1 MKKLT
6 SYNRIAGYL
15 NHIFDLLN
23 EEFFD
28 NVLPKP
34 VITIQSTPKAYGHFC
49 LNSRAWVDNK
59 DEGYFEINL
68 GAGTIARSIE
78 FVVTTLL
85 HEALHLYHFAVV
97 KCQDTSRGGYYH
109 NRIFRDAC
117 LARGLEVEHS
127 TKYGW
132 SHTKPGDRILE
143 FVLKNDLTDI
153 LISRNEFT
161 AYRPVGGAG
170 SHEGSGVVLPTKT
183 TSNSRKY
190 VCPCCGMSV
199 RATRVVRVACIDCGN
214 QEMVLANNL

>member
-6 SYNRIAGYL
+6 SYNRVAGYL
-15 NHIFDLLN
+15 SHIFDLLN

-34 VITIQSTPKAYGHFC
+34 VITIQSTPKAFGHFC

-59 DEGYFEINL
+59 DEGYYEINI
-68 GAGTIARSIE
+68 GAGSLAEPIE
-78 FVVTTLL
+78 FVTSVLL
-85 HEALHLYHFAVV
+85 HEAIHMYHYCIT
-97 KCQDTSRGGYYH
+97 KQRDTSRNSYFH

-117 LARGLEVEHS
+117 LARGLEVERS
-127 TKYGW
+127 EKYGW

-161 AYRPVGGAG
+161 AYRPVGGTG
-170 SHEGSGVVLPTKT
+170 THNTSGAELPTK

-190 VCPCCGMSV
+190 VCTCCGMSV
-199 RATRVVRVACIDCGN
+199 RATKVVRIACIDCGN
-214 QEMVLANNL
+214 QEMVLANSQ

>member
-28 NVLPKP
+28 GVLPRP
-34 VITIQSTPKAYGHFC
+34 VITIQSTPRAFGHFC

-85 HEALHLYHFAVV
+85 HEAIHLYHFSVT
-97 KCQDTSRGGYYH
+97 KQQDTSRGHYYH
-109 NRIFRDAC
+109 NKIFRDSC
-117 LARGLEVEHS
+117 LARGLEVEYS
-127 TKYGW
+127 QKYGW
-132 SHTKPGDRILE
+132 SHTKPGNRILE

-153 LISRNEFT
+153 LLSRNEFS
-161 AYRPVGGAG
+161 AYRPVGGSG
-170 SHEGSGVVLPTKT
+170 SHEGTGVVLPTK

-190 VCPCCGMSV
+190 VCLCCGMSV
-199 RATRVVRVACIDCGN
+199 RATKVVRVACIDCNN
-214 QEMVLANNL
+214 QEMVLANNQ